1 MNKQGKNR
9 KGITLRSVILS
20 AFIIPPN
27 AYFLIN
33 NHVYLSGL
41 PTTISLFY
49 NVIII
54 LTVVIFINF
63 GIKLIIPEGGLSRGE
78 LLTVYVML
86 SIASAMAGHD
96 MLQTVVPALTHAF
109 WYATPENDWQQLFW
123 RYLPNWLTMEISDEI
138 TPYYPGDSSLYTSGR
153 LYYWIMPTLWWT
165 SFFTALIVTLVCLS
179 IFFQDQWIGYER
191 LSYPIVHLPI
201 QKTASLAPD

>member
-1 MNKQGKNR
+1 
-9 KGITLRSVILS
+9 
-20 AFIIPPN
+20 
-27 AYFLIN
+27 
-33 NHVYLSGL
+33 
-41 PTTISLFY
+41 
-49 NVIII
+49 
-54 LTVVIFINF
+54 
-63 GIKLIIPEGGLSRGE
+63 
-78 LLTVYVML
+78 
-86 SIASAMAGHD
+86 

-123 RYLPNWLTMEISDEI
+123 RYLPNWVTMEISDEI

>member
-1 MNKQGKNR
+1 MVKQRNKGK
-9 KGITLRSVILS
+9 GVTLRSVVLS
-20 AFIIPPN
+20 AFIIPFN

-41 PTTISLFY
+41 ATTISLFY

-54 LTVVIFINF
+54 LTIIISINF
-63 GIKLIIPEGGLSRGE
+63 GVRLIIPAGGLSRGE
-78 LLTVYVML
+78 ILAIYIML

-123 RYLPNWLTMEISDEI
+123 RYLPNWLTMGISDEI
-138 TPYYPGDSSLYTSGR
+138 IPYLSL
-153 LYYWIMPTLWWT
+153 IH
-165 SFFTALIVTLVCLS
+165 I
-179 IFFQDQWIGYER
+179 
-191 LSYPIVHLPI
+191 
-201 QKTASLAPD
+201 